1 MLKRAL
7 DLGEER
13 WSLEE
18 EELSSDALNNQYSC
32 RRGDATWVSDD
43 TYLELRSKYRKRRNN
58 MGLLSAQV
66 SHTLCYF

>member
-1 MLKRAL
+1 MLKRAPN
-7 DLGEER
+7 LGEER

-18 EELSSDALNNQYSC
+18 EELSSDLNNQYSC

-43 TYLELRSKYRKRRNN
+43 TYLELKSKYRKRGND

-66 SHTLCYF
+66 SHKLCYF